1 MKKYL
6 LVIAL
11 LFIIP
16 FPVKA
21 QSISIAVIGDSLSH
35 EYRAVPRGNSTSY
48 NWVEILGRIRGVN
61 FGTLTNNNYAYDYAW
76 SGNTVSGQM
85 AGMVTKALSDSTN
98 RVIILLGYNDI
109 AGGANVTSTINTYSL
124 QVDRLLTKYASG
136 DILAV
141 SIPQADC
148 GDNNANINSFNS
160 QLQALATNKGI
171 HFAGSL
177 CPLLNAYAINANEYN
192 YGGQIVNRWSWCH
205 VNCLK
210 LPNDGHPGTI
220 AQAMIAN
227 TVTSFLGV
235 SNVTEAEVLALMG
248 IGSVPTSTPT
258 RTATPAP
265 TFTPT
270 PIILSCPVGYHW
282 IGIDARSVQ
291 CVGD

>member
-6 LVIAL
+6 LL
-11 LFIIP
+11 LFVLLIP
-16 FPVKA
+16 ITVNA
-21 QSISIAVIGDSLSH
+21 QSFSVAVIGDSLSH

-48 NWVEILGRIRGVN
+48 NWVEILGRVRGVN

-85 AGMVTKALSDSTN
+85 AGMVTKALADNTGK
-98 RVIILLGYNDI
+98 VIILLGYNDI
-109 AGGANVTSTINTYSL
+109 AGGASVTNTINTYSA
-124 QVDRLLTKYASG
+124 QIDRLLTKYAPG

-148 GDNNANINSFNS
+148 GDNNANINSFNT

-171 HFAGSL
+171 RFAGSL

-205 VNCLK
+205 INCLK

-227 TVTSFLGV
+227 TIAPFLGV
-235 SNVTEAEVLALMG
+235 SSVTEAEVLSLMG
-248 IGSVPTSTPT
+248 IGSVPTSTPSKT
-258 RTATPAP
+258 LTPAP

-282 IGIDARSVQ
+282 IGIDVQSVQ
-291 CVGD
+291 CVSN